1 MCTGKEIKSGLK
13 LVQMETDVATH
24 TSKLLLRK
32 NTLNIVISILFICKF
47 LRNKAL
53 SQNVGLFHHEI
64 GLAKTSAETNMG
76 LEGKTNLKPD
86 NSGFL
91 E

>member
-1 MCTGKEIKSGLK
+1 MK
-13 LVQMETDVATH
+13 L
-24 TSKLLLRK
+24 
-32 NTLNIVISILFICKF
+32 
-47 LRNKAL
+47 
-53 SQNVGLFHHEI
+53 GFHHEI